1 MVQPLAL
8 VVFSHKPGS
17 TPPFSVPLTLLHTPD
32 LISLANVLFDLQ
44 NPTHKWPPGESP
56 NPQGERQVMVLHASC
71 ICALTSIK
79 VLKTFHGC
87 DWYFFFSQPKQN
99 LSLREQGSRTGLG
112 SHGIPRTWN
121 TADQKQKLCSVNRLF
136 GIELAPDPDWG
147 EERCSL
153 TLSLIWCGGTR
164 MGFEISQTCV
174 LSGFHHSVAVWFWS
188 TVLISLNFSCLMHK

>member
-1 MVQPLAL
+1 MPCLQAQKLILPPDTDVIYMTCTFGYAPNPPAENPLVVPCHCQDKPQPVQERFKNFWDMVQPLAL

-17 TPPFSVPLTLLHTPD
+17 TPPFSVPLKLLHTPD

-56 NPQGERQVMVLHASC
+56 NPQGERQVMVLNAPC

-79 VLKTFHGC
+79 VLKIFHSC

-121 TADQKQKLCSVNRLF
+121 TADQKQ
-136 GIELAPDPDWG
+136 
-147 EERCSL
+147 
-153 TLSLIWCGGTR
+153 
-164 MGFEISQTCV
+164 
-174 LSGFHHSVAVWFWS
+174 
-188 TVLISLNFSCLMHK
+188 